1 MKRNVI
7 VMLVVLMMFALA
19 VPVFAARVE
28 TETWSYVEEYTLIDD
43 CRDYGEGWNFA
54 VNDIESAA
62 GFERLRYNNDDVLV
76 QVVGHQR
83 GTDAL
88 YRVDVPENVVTA
100 KYSINAQFNL
110 VTGKDKFMGTIWN
123 LQLPG
128 EGNVFHIA
136 GAEFYQD
143 GEFVR
148 SAGLEHVDFEAIC
161 RYFAD

>member
-1 MKRNVI
+1 MKRNLI
-7 VMLVVLMMFALA
+7 VMLVVVMMFALA

-43 CRDYGEGWNFA
+43 CGDYGEGWDFA
-54 VNDIESAA
+54 VNDIETAS
-62 GFERLRYNNDDVLV
+62 GFERLRFNNDDVLV

-88 YRVDVPENVVTA
+88 YRVGFPDNVVTA
-100 KYSINAQFNL
+100 QYAINAKFDL
-110 VTGKDKFMGTIWN
+110 AKGKDKFMGTTWN

-143 GEFVR
+143 GEFDR
-148 SAGLEHVDFEAIC
+148 IAGLEHVDFEAIC